1 MAEKYTQ
8 QEITEIL
15 NKYGIL
21 DIYRTTYGPVKK
33 IMEENNE

>member
-1 MAEKYTQ
+1 MKPYKGLYE
-8 QEITEIL
+8 
-15 NKYGIL
+15 KYGIL